1 MQVVAKSSALI
12 ISHPFYGKSLCFN
25 FRTPMAL
32 FSSKTLQVTF
42 QYYLCFLLSVISVR
56 MMVQFVGKETI
67 YRSAVLNQFLHF
79 LFFSEKTKPPFHGQF
94 NIQPLCTLRILTNIS
109 QLQYC
114 AMNYMI
120 LTYRHE
126 CFTGKYTT
134 C

>member
-79 LFFSEKTKPPFHGQF
+79 TFCSEKTKPPFDGQF
-94 NIQPLCTLRILTNIS
+94 DIHPLCTLRTLTDIS
-109 QLQYC
+109 
-114 AMNYMI
+114 
-120 LTYRHE
+120 
-126 CFTGKYTT
+126 
-134 C
+134 